1 MTKKE
6 QFKGLIVELEKEV
19 AMTVVGPMKQ
29 LNFARLSLEDNNY
42 ADVAR
47 LIAEV
52 EKWLRKKSS

>member
-6 QFKGLIVELEKEV
+6 QFRGLIVELEKEV
-19 AMTVVGPMKQ
+19 AMTVVGPIKQ
-29 LNFARLSLEDNNY
+29 LNFARLSLEEDNY

-52 EKWLRKKSS
+52 ERWLKKKSS

>member
-6 QFKGLIVELEKEV
+6 QLKALIVELEKEV

-29 LNFARLSLEDNNY
+29 PNFARLSLEDGNY

-47 LIAEV
+47 LIA
-52 EKWLRKKSS
+52 K